1 MKKIKLLVSLLVFSF
16 LSVNAQNNFVVN
28 EIRQIMSRGEQTGF
42 EVPITG
48 GKPDVVKSN
57 FEKWLKS
64 YKAKV
69 TSSKKTPEIFGD
81 DAAIKVVSSNTVDI
95 YATVIPSAA
104 GATVYVFA
112 DLGGA
117 FISSSAYPQQYAAME
132 ALLKKFS
139 QDQALQ
145 MVETQLSDEE
155 KIAKNLNKEYETL
168 KKDKDSYIK
177 EIEKAKAV
185 IQQREADIKKNDAD
199 QVAKQQQINLQ
210 NQIIETVK
218 QKRNTLK

>member
-1 MKKIKLLVSLLVFSF
+1 
-16 LSVNAQNNFVVN
+16 
-28 EIRQIMSRGEQTGF
+28 
-42 EVPITG
+42 
-48 GKPDVVKSN
+48 
-57 FEKWLKS
+57 
-64 YKAKV
+64 
-69 TSSKKTPEIFGD
+69 
-81 DAAIKVVSSNTVDI
+81 
-95 YATVIPSAA
+95 
-104 GATVYVFA
+104 
-112 DLGGA
+112 
-117 FISSSAYPQQYAAME
+117 ME

-145 MVETQLSDEE
+145 MVETQLSEEE

-185 IQQREADIKKNDAD
+185 IQQRELDIKKNDAD
-199 QVAKQQQINLQ
+199 QLAKQQQINLQ